1 MLALL
6 PFLLAAAPAP
16 ASDLAG
22 SWDLD
27 VDGTTIFRLEIA
39 DTSEGIKADWARPDH
54 FGTDGD
60 TFSELKGPVTHH
72 PGRFVRRVGTD
83 VEIDFTQP
91 SAGSG
96 LEVLRLHSVDA
107 DHLEASFQGAGTPP
121 FAFVRTRHPAPMGPW
136 DPERSYVAAVE
147 RPSNPEMAAIF
158 KADQDDRKG
167 NPSKIDWSVVGPADV
182 KRRKRTQDLLDAGQ
196 LQSAQDYFGAAFV
209 FQHGAQPDDF
219 LKAHLLAMVAV
230 ARGRPDA
237 LWIASASLDRYL
249 QNIGKPQ
256 VLGTQFTMP
265 ADAPV
270 NQEPYNRALMSDAM
284 RGALKVPTLA
294 EQEKQRQ
301 QYQALSD
308 AAKAAPNSPL
318 PAKP

>member
-6 PFLLAAAPAP
+6 PFLLAAAPA
-16 ASDLAG
+16 SDLAG

-27 VDGTTIFRLEIA
+27 AGGATIFRLEIA
-39 DTSEGIKADWARPDH
+39 DTPEGIKADWARPDH
-54 FGTDGD
+54 FDTDGD
-60 TFSELKGPVTHH
+60 IFSALKGPVTHH
-72 PGRFVRRVGTD
+72 PGRFVRRVGSD
-83 VEIDFTQP
+83 VEIDFTEP
-91 SAGSG
+91 SAGAG
-96 LEVLRLHSVDA
+96 GEVLRLHSLDA
-107 DHLEASFQGAGTPP
+107 DHLEASFQGAGMPP

-136 DPERSYVAAVE
+136 DPERSYVAVVE

-158 KADQDDRKG
+158 KADQDDRKAG
-167 NPSKIDWSVVGPADV
+167 IKIDWSVVGPADA
-182 KRRKRTQDLLDAGQ
+182 KRRKRTQELLDTGQ
-196 LQSAQDYFGAAFV
+196 LKSAGDYFGAAFV
-209 FQHGAQPDDF
+209 FQHGAQSDDF

-249 QNIGKPQ
+249 QKIGKPQ

-265 ADAPV
+265 ADAPA
-270 NQEPYNRALMSDAM
+270 NQEPYNRELISDAM

-308 AAKAAPNSPL
+308 AAKAAPNPPL